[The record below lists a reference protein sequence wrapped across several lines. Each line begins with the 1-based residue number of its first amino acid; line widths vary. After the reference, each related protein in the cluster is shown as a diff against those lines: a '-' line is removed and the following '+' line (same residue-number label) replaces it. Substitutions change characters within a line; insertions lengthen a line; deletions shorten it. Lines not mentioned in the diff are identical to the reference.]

1 LNSPSSLEYPQDE
14 IDLLNDRI
22 STFTEFSFNINNL
35 FKQTQGVRN
44 SLDLAQE
51 YVNSKDYI
59 NGYKSLL
66 HSISLLVNIN
76 EDILSQYSQM
86 SIILKDSNGSQI

>member
-1 LNSPSSLEYPQDE
+1 MINIDQLYQDE
-14 IDLLNDRI
+14 IDLLNNRI
-22 STFTEFSFNINNL
+22 STFTEFSLNINNL
-35 FKQTQGVRN
+35 FKQTQGVRS

-51 YVNSKDYI
+51 YVNRKDYI

-76 EDILSQYSQM
+76 EDILSQYSEM

>member
-1 LNSPSSLEYPQDE
+1 MIDIDQLYQNE

-35 FKQTQGVRN
+35 FKQTQGVRT

-76 EDILSQYSQM
+76 QDILSQYSEM

>member
-1 LNSPSSLEYPQDE
+1 MINIDQLYQDE
-14 IDLLNDRI
+14 IDLLNNRI
-22 STFTEFSFNINNL
+22 STFTEFSLNINNL
-35 FKQTQGVRN
+35 FKQTQGVRS

-51 YVNSKDYI
+51 YVNRKDYI

-76 EDILSQYSQM
+76 EDILSQYSER

>member
-1 LNSPSSLEYPQDE
+1 MIDIDQLYQDE

-76 EDILSQYSQM
+76 EDIISQYSQM

>member
-1 LNSPSSLEYPQDE
+1 MIDIDQLYQDE

>member
-1 LNSPSSLEYPQDE
+1 MNSPSSLEYPQDE

>member
-1 LNSPSSLEYPQDE
+1 MIDIDQLYQNE

-22 STFTEFSFNINNL
+22 SSFTDLSLNLNNL
-35 FKQTQGVRN
+35 FKQTQAVRN
-44 SLDLAQE
+44 SLDLAQN

-59 NGYKSLL
+59 NGYKCLL

-76 EDILSQYSQM
+76 QDVLSNYSEM

>member
-1 LNSPSSLEYPQDE
+1 MIDIDQLYQNE

-35 FKQTQGVRN
+35 FKQTQGVRS

-51 YVNSKDYI
+51 YVNHKDYI
-59 NGYKSLL
+59 NGYKCLL

-76 EDILSQYSQM
+76 EDVLSQYSEM

>member
-1 LNSPSSLEYPQDE
+1 MIDIDQLYQNE

-51 YVNSKDYI
+51 YVNGKDYI

>member
-1 LNSPSSLEYPQDE
+1 MIDIDQLYQDE
-14 IDLLNDRI
+14 IDLLNNRI
-22 STFTEFSFNINNL
+22 STFTEFSLNINNL
-35 FKQTQGVRN
+35 FKQTQGVRS

-51 YVNSKDYI
+51 YVNRKDYI

-76 EDILSQYSQM
+76 EDILSQYSEM

>member
-1 LNSPSSLEYPQDE
+1 MIDIDQLYQNE

>member
-1 LNSPSSLEYPQDE
+1 MIDIDQLYQNE

-76 EDILSQYSQM
+76 EDILSQYSEM

>member
-1 LNSPSSLEYPQDE
+1 MIDIDQLYQNE

-22 STFTEFSFNINNL
+22 STFTDLSLNINNL
-35 FKQTQGVRN
+35 FKQTQIVRN

-51 YVNSKDYI
+51 YVNRKDYI
-59 NGYKSLL
+59 NGYKCLL
-66 HSISLLVNIN
+66 HSISTLVAIN
-76 EDILSQYSQM
+76 EDVLSKYSDM